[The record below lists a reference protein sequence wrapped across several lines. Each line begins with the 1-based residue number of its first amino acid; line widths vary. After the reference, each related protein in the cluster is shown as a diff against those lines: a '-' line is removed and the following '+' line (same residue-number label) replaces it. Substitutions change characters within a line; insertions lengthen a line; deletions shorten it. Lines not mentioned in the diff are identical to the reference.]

1 MSSKSQFPLIDI
13 SEFNTVTDYS
23 VLAKNVSGVI
33 IRLGYSSY
41 SSGRQRY
48 DAKYAQHMNGCRMNN
63 IPYGLYF
70 FPQSINEEE
79 AKNEADFIIDSVRGL
94 KLSFPVFL
102 DSEFAEQ
109 HGLGRAD
116 GLSKSARTQQLKYV
130 IDILKKN
137 NIECGVYASTNWFE
151 TRLDMSKLGNIPIW
165 VAQYNT
171 HVTYKGRYDIWQYT
185 SNGTVQGIKGRVD
198 LNKITQEVKPEKPF
212 TPYAA
217 AVKVATN
224 LAVRDEPSTKGD
236 VLFRLPNN
244 WVVAIH
250 EEKNGW
256 GRLGD
261 INAWVNLKYVTK
273 G

>member
-1 MSSKSQFPLIDI
+1 MASQYPLIDI

-41 SSGRQRY
+41 SSGKQKY
-48 DAKYAQHMNGCRMNN
+48 DAKYAQHLNGCRMNS

-70 FPQSINEEE
+70 FPQSLTEEE
-79 AKNEADFIIDSVRGL
+79 AMNEADFIIDSVRGL

-102 DSEFAEQ
+102 DSEFAEH

-116 GLSKSARTQQLKYV
+116 SLNKKTRTELLKV
-130 IDILKKN
+130 IIDILKKN

-151 TRLDMSKLGNIPIW
+151 TRLDASMLGNIPIW

-171 HVTYKGRYDIWQYT
+171 HVTYKGHYDIWQYT
-185 SNGTVQGIKGRVD
+185 SNGTVPGIAGRVD
-198 LNKITQEVKPEKPF
+198 LNKLSQMENPEKAF
-212 TPYAA
+212 APYAA
-217 AVKVATN
+217 VTSVKTY
-224 LAVRDEPSTKGD
+224 LAVRQKPDTKSKMI
-236 VLFRLPNN
+236 FALPNN
-244 WVVAIH
+244 WVVSIA
-250 EEKNGW
+250 EENGKW
-256 GRLGD
+256 GRLSD
-261 INAWVNLKYVTK
+261 ISGWVSLDYVKK